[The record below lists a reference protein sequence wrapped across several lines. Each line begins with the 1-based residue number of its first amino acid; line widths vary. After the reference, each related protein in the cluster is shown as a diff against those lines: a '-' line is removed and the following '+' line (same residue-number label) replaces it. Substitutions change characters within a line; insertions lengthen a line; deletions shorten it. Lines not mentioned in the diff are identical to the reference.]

1 MNDKNLHIDQKLTES
16 QLNDFLAGAEVPYA
30 QSKEEIWERL
40 SQKLE
45 ETSPQ
50 KSRFIH
56 SSRWVA
62 VAAALI
68 VLIGLA
74 VALRF
79 HTTTI
84 QSPPGQHLVCD
95 LPDGSQ
101 VQLNAASTITYHPW
115 WWRFSRE
122 IQFEG
127 EAFFEV
133 QKGSP
138 FRVISK
144 TGKTEVLGTS
154 FNIFAR
160 SDSYEVQC
168 VTGKVKVV
176 SPSSK
181 EVVLLPDYSAS
192 IKPNGEI
199 LVQKNSESRTSY
211 DWIHNKFNFTS
222 VPLKAVFQEVERQYN
237 VTIQTGISPELIYTG
252 HFQGRRDV
260 EDVLAL
266 LCKPFGL
273 QFEKISDRNYRVY

>member
-1 MNDKNLHIDQKLTES
+1 LNDKNLHIDQKLTES
-16 QLNDFLAGAEVPYA
+16 QLNDFLAGAKVPYA

-45 ETSPQ
+45 ETPPQ
-50 KSRFIH
+50 KPRFIH
-56 SSRWVA
+56 SSRWMA

-115 WWRFSRE
+115 WWRISRE
-122 IQFEG
+122 INFEG

-133 QKGSP
+133 RKGRP
-138 FRVISK
+138 FSVNSK
-144 TGKTEVLGTS
+144 NGTTVVLGTS

-176 SPSSK
+176 SPASK

-199 LVQKNSESRTSY
+199 LVQKNNESHTSV
-211 DWIHNKFNFTS
+211 DWINNKFGFTS
-222 VPLKAVFQEVERQYN
+222 VPLLTVFQEVERQYN
-237 VTIQTGISPELIYTG
+237 VTIQTGISSELIYTG
-252 HFQGRRDV
+252 HFQGQRDV
-260 EDVLAL
+260 EEVLGL
-266 LCKPFGL
+266 LCTPFGL
-273 QFEKISDRNYRVY
+273 RFEKISERKYRVY